1 MVFIT
6 IYINYSQIK
15 DNKMKNGLIGLC
27 EFFLHYKTV
36 WKETWK
42 IREQLD
48 SPKREKDENEFLPA
62 HLELIE
68 TPVSK
73 KPRLIAYLIML
84 FLALAIILA
93 IFGKVEIVATASGK
107 LTLSGRSKEI
117 KPIENA
123 IVKEILIKE
132 GDSVKQ
138 GDILLTLTALGADA
152 DHRKTESSLLQAKL
166 ELFRYQTLQKA
177 IENDRLPLF
186 ELSDDIDGMVLNE
199 RQKQRVKHLIE
210 EQFSTWQKQKHQKA
224 LLLNK
229 ARAEKYTVLAR
240 IKRYEGV
247 SRIEK
252 ERLADFK
259 TLFKKNAV
267 AKHLVLEQE
276 NKYLEAV
283 NELSVY
289 QSQLTQVENEILLAK
304 EEFDLVTQLFKN
316 EVLEKIR
323 QTTEGINLLSLEL
336 AKNNQRKQASIIKA
350 PATGKVQQLKTHTQG
365 GVVTTAETLMVI
377 VPEDDILEVTA
388 LVQNKDIGFIEL
400 GQEAIIKIEAFPYTR
415 YGYLTGTVKN
425 INLEAVEHPQLGLV
439 FNIVLNIDKRKL
451 MTEQKEISLSA
462 GMAVTA
468 EIKTGMRS
476 VMSYLLS
483 PLEES
488 LNESLKER

>member
-1 MVFIT
+1 
-6 IYINYSQIK
+6 
-15 DNKMKNGLIGLC
+15 MKNGLIGLYDY
-27 EFFLHYKTV
+27 FLRYKSV
-36 WKETWK
+36 WKEAWR
-42 IREQLD
+42 IRKQLD
-48 SPKREKDENEFLPA
+48 TPPRERDENEFLPA

-73 KPRLIAYLIML
+73 KTRLVAYFIML
-84 FLALAIILA
+84 FLLLAIILA
-93 IFGKVEIVATASGK
+93 IVGKVEIVASASGK

-123 IVKEILIKE
+123 IVKDILIKE
-132 GDSVKQ
+132 GDLVKQ
-138 GDILLTLTALGADA
+138 GDVLLKLTALGADA
-152 DHRKTESSLLQAKL
+152 DQYKTESSLLQATL

-177 IENDRLPLF
+177 IERDRLPLF
-186 ELSDDIDGMVLNE
+186 ELSDEIEGMPLNE
-199 RQKQRVKHLIE
+199 VQIQRVKDLID
-210 EQFSTWQKQKHQKA
+210 EQFSTWQKQKNQKA

-259 TLFKKNAV
+259 ALFKKNAV

-289 QSQLTQVENEILLAK
+289 QSQLTQVENEILLAR
-304 EEFDLVTQLFKN
+304 EEYDLVTQVFKN

-323 QTTEGINLLSLEL
+323 QTTESVNLLRLEL

-350 PATGKVQQLKTHTQG
+350 PVTGKVQQLKTHTEG

-400 GQEAIIKIEAFPYTR
+400 GQEAVIKIEAFPYTR

-425 INLEAVEHPQLGLV
+425 INLDAIEHQQLGLV
-439 FNIVLNIDKRKL
+439 FNIILSIDKRTLK
-451 MTEQKEISLSA
+451 TEQKAIPLTA